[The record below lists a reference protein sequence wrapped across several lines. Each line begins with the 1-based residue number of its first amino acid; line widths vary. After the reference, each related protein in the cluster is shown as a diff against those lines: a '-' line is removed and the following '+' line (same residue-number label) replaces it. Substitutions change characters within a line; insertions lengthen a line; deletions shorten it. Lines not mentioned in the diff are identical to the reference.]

1 MPRKRKDEEE
11 EPDFDENDELENEDE
26 FDDENE
32 PFYQKKKQKKRGV
45 KLIFTYLAMEHSG
58 NVIFIRNY

>member
-26 FDDENE
+26 FDDEELVNDFEDEEVE
-32 PFYQKKKQKKRGV
+32 PSV
-45 KLIFTYLAMEHSG
+45 LMMTMILA
-58 NVIFIRNY
+58 

>member
-1 MPRKRKDEEE
+1 MKD
-11 EPDFDENDELENEDE
+11 EDE